1 MTAEIAAAIA
11 SFYYSN
17 NVTDSAKKTYR
28 EGWTKAITGY
38 ETNED
43 MKNFVDLFQS
53 TVRENNSKSDWFICL
68 PFSMIAVALKAL
80 WIGLNLILNM
90 L

>member
-28 EGWTKAITGY
+28 EGWTKAIMGY
-38 ETNED
+38 ETSED

-53 TVRENNSKSDWFICL
+53 TVRENNYTLHPNVIDLFAFPL
-68 PFSMIAVALKAL
+68 VRLL
-80 WIGLNLILNM
+80 WL
-90 L
+90 

>member
-28 EGWTKAITGY
+28 EGWTKAIVGY

-53 TVRENNSKSDWFICL
+53 TVRENNFKCDWFICL
-68 PFSMIAVALKAL
+68 PFSMIAVVLMAL
-80 WIGLNLILNM
+80 WIGLILILNM

>member
-28 EGWTKAITGY
+28 EGWTKAIVGY

-53 TVRENNSKSDWFICL
+53 TVRENNYTLHPNVTDLFAFPL
-68 PFSMIAVALKAL
+68 VRLL
-80 WIGLNLILNM
+80 WL
-90 L
+90 